1 MLFKVKKRI
10 LVPHNHWTYR
20 NAELNSAFKSKCYFY
35 LIIINFI
42 GQKEDLLMK
51 NMRLYGFKNVVN
63 NKYIMYTIT
72 TLLLISILTVG
83 VIRNVKADSQHNYN
97 KSFISIEI
105 KEGDTLTSIA
115 KEYSISNNY
124 DQYIDEVRSINNL
137 RNDTIHT
144 GCFLLIPVYN
154 N

>member
-1 MLFKVKKRI
+1 
-10 LVPHNHWTYR
+10 
-20 NAELNSAFKSKCYFY
+20 
-35 LIIINFI
+35 
-42 GQKEDLLMK
+42 MK
-51 NMRLYGFKNVVN
+51 DMRLYDFKNTVN
-63 NKYIMYTIT
+63 NKYIMYTVFT
-72 TLLLISILTVG
+72 FLLISILTVG

>member
-1 MLFKVKKRI
+1 MFAILSPGEQLFCF
-10 LVPHNHWTYR
+10 
-20 NAELNSAFKSKCYFY
+20 AKCYFY